1 VPNLGTFSCLGQEI
15 PDPRGFWGI
24 PRVWPGLAGFSVL
37 DGSAGRFWVRPGS
50 DPEVAIWSRSR
61 LSASDWS
68 ESEGNFSAWVVL
80 KLGGNIG
87 LWKDEI
93 STVPEWVDRG
103 MDRIY
108 GLG

>member
-1 VPNLGTFSCLGQEI
+1 MPYFRLGGRKSQIRGDSGGSPGSGQ
-15 PDPRGFWGI
+15 D
-24 PRVWPGLAGFSVL
+24 WPGSRSWDGLA
-37 DGSAGRFWVRPGS
+37 ARFWS

-61 LSASDWS
+61 LSSQDWS

-93 STVPEWVDRG
+93 STVPEWVDHHIRQY
-103 MDRIY
+103 MIVCV
-108 GLG
+108 